1 MTEDKVIGTRK
12 SMREHLGAPPAALR
26 TDSERSVIGRS
37 FGASKPPPLNMDL
50 VNRRQSVSNT
60 AGAQADPERPITPI
74 KSRKRRDSTSSAAG
88 DNFDR
93 HVSDVLQTLPSKIRF
108 SSRPSNSTSTPQSAK
123 SKFTRPADLTLA
135 PAQLDSNK
143 ASASPKH
150 GDTKLYHLSTP
161 GKADPLKLF
170 VRLVGEN
177 ERVMVRVGG
186 GWMDLADFLRQYA
199 EHHGTR
205 TLASSGVEINEAP
218 SSGSKPPMTKTRSTP
233 LSRPGSVLDTYSPRP
248 DSALAKRSSGSVTS
262 MRTPDLSSSPFV
274 GNSSPAY
281 VLTPTMSRPSTGE
294 SSDADVGLG
303 LTGKKKGELDEGRKK
318 WVDEMIHRTKAASA
332 EKKRNGEKERQW
344 SDVGKVGSVRKV
356 AFRGGAGEN

>member
-1 MTEDKVIGTRK
+1 MPEMTEDKVIGTRK
-12 SMREHLGAPPAALR
+12 SMRESLGVPPAALR
-26 TDSERSVIGRS
+26 TDSERSVIARS
-37 FGASKPPPLNMDL
+37 FGASKPPPLKFEPI
-50 VNRRQSVSNT
+50 NRRQSISN
-60 AGAQADPERPITPI
+60 AADPERPLTPI
-74 KSRKRRDSTSSAAG
+74 KSRKRQDSISSAAG

-93 HVSDVLQTLPSKIRF
+93 HVSDVLQTLPSRIRF
-108 SSRPSNSTSTPQSAK
+108 SSRPANSTATPQSAK
-123 SKFTRPADLTLA
+123 SKSSRPADLTLA
-135 PAQLDSNK
+135 PAQVDSNK
-143 ASASPKH
+143 ASSSPRH

-218 SSGSKPPMTKTRSTP
+218 SSGSKLPMTKTRSTP

-248 DSALAKRSSGSVTS
+248 DSALAKRSSGSTITS
-262 MRTPDLSSSPFV
+262 MKTPDLSSSPFV

-281 VLTPTMSRPSTGE
+281 VLTPTMSRPGTGE
-294 SSDADVGLG
+294 NGDVDIGLG
-303 LTGKKKGELDEGRKK
+303 LTGRKQGELDEGRQK

-332 EKKRNGEKERQW
+332 EKKRNGERERQW
-344 SDVGKVGSVRKV
+344 SDVGKAGSMGRV
-356 AFRGGAGEN
+356 AFKGGAGGN